1 MVQFMKVIRYRWS
14 NGLITKLDYLLN
26 VVYQL
31 VHLFNIKYDSNQ
43 FMYTQRW
50 SEFNFWSK
58 FEWLCT
64 YFYIFY
70 INQCIKRDGWGTWR
84 SRYTLTFCYNL
95 RSDQNYIRLRLCKQL
110 YNQGCI

>member
-43 FMYTQRW
+43 FMYTQR
-50 SEFNFWSK
+50 
-58 FEWLCT
+58 
-64 YFYIFY
+64 
-70 INQCIKRDGWGTWR
+70 
-84 SRYTLTFCYNL
+84 
-95 RSDQNYIRLRLCKQL
+95 
-110 YNQGCI
+110 